1 MSFRPYT
8 SAPEPPTDDQM
19 ASSPSPFDPEMDRLR
34 AQIALLRD
42 RLASSDRVVEE
53 RSLTRL
59 VAETP
64 LADQRYQMARDGHL
78 HLRRSLEA
86 AQAALGSLILERE
99 ELGDDVRAG

>member
-1 MSFRPYT
+1 
-8 SAPEPPTDDQM
+8 M